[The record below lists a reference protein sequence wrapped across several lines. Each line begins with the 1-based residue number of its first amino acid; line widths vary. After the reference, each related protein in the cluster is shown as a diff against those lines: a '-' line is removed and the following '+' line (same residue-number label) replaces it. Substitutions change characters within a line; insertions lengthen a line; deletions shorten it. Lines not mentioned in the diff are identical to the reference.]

1 MCLDVY
7 SLPLQVD
14 LEDFPQNLLFT
25 RPSMSE
31 PRVLESVSD
40 SSGIDVTD
48 LDGSVSSHPDIEMP
62 PTGRKRKKIPNKTGK
77 TYGHFKLKDIKRC
90 IVPVEGYEYSNRDF
104 LRAMGIVTVRT
115 SAFS

>member
-1 MCLDVY
+1 
-7 SLPLQVD
+7 
-14 LEDFPQNLLFT
+14 
-25 RPSMSE
+25 MSE
-31 PRVLESVSD
+31 PCVLESISD
-40 SSGIDVTD
+40 SSGIHLTD
-48 LDGSVSSHPDIEMP
+48 LGGSVSSHPDIEIAP
-62 PTGRKRKKIPNKTGK
+62 AGRKGKRIPNQAKK